1 MLKDY
6 SDHIESHSNCLLA
19 KIFGVFKIEFVH
31 IECIMYFILIEN
43 IAKVPKEYIL
53 KVYSLKGQNQS
64 RKLLKRKD
72 TIYECCD
79 KVLKESDFIRL
90 EGKLTLE

>member
-43 IAKVPKEYIL
+43 IRKVPKEYIL
-53 KVYSLKGQNQS
+53 KVYSLKGQNPS
-64 RKLLKRKD
+64 RKVLERKD
-72 TIYECCD
+72 TIYEADD
-79 KVLKESDFIRL
+79 KVLKESDFMNL
-90 EGKLTLE
+90 EGKLKLK